1 MSLTT
6 IYLSGPIQSS
16 SNPQRWR
23 NDIIDATTYGDVE
36 FINPLDYPRYHDP
49 EEKMEQAVSLVE
61 KADAILVHYEPDA
74 GRFRMVTEMQA
85 AQAEDKPV
93 VVWTDRYDGLVENME
108 PIIREHTTEFQQF
121 GRPAVNRILK
131 LV

>member
-23 NDIIDATTYGDVE
+23 NDIIDATTYDDVE

-49 EEKMEQAVSLVE
+49 EGKIEQAVSLVE
-61 KADAILVHYEPDA
+61 RADAVLVHYEPNTDHL
-74 GRFRMVTEMQA
+74 RMVAEMQA
-85 AQAEDKPV
+85 AQDQDKPA
-93 VVWTDRYDGLVENME
+93 VVWTDRYDGLVENID